1 MCYSL
6 SIFGTLLLFLYSE
19 NQRGSEL
26 CFTIIKFGISAS
38 FVSLYLCAIDK
49 VPTVYAASVF
59 GWCNTIARIFT
70 ILAVDP
76 TIEEL
81 QYPEPLI
88 INLLLGIVA
97 ILVCTRLYENMPLF
111 Q

>member
-1 MCYSL
+1 M
-6 SIFGTLLLFLYSE
+6 
-19 NQRGSEL
+19 
-26 CFTIIKFGISAS
+26 IKFGISAS

-49 VPTVYAASVF
+49 VPTVYATSVF

-81 QYPEPLI
+81 KMPEPLI
-88 INLLLGIVA
+88 INLLLGVIA
-97 ILVCTRLYENMPLF
+97 ILVSTRLVENMPLF
-111 Q
+111 E